1 MTLDTIGAGLD
12 GLQFRE
18 ELNDTIIEANN
29 EINNLS
35 NSSNGVSI
43 TVEAKHFV
51 GAEGEPAFQNGYG
64 NTNDVGY
71 AGLNFWKDPFGVVHL
86 EGLINCGSTM
96 HAIFILPTSYRPST
110 NKILNVQSDS
120 GIAQL
125 LISTDG
131 TVMTNAANGV
141 QEMTFD
147 GITFEA
153 TNNATVILA
162 PLVLEPRNYVGTT
175 DQPAFQNGWVNYGSG
190 FANVAYYKNSDGLV
204 FLEGMVKSG
213 ANSTTVFTLPTGY
226 IPSNNMLFNSYSGTH
241 SFVNDQIEIDTSGN
255 VSVSTSDTGAV
266 SLNIPPFRI

>member
-18 ELNDTIIEANN
+18 ELNDAIIEANN
-29 EINNLS
+29 EFTL
-35 NSSNGVSI
+35 
-43 TVEAKHFV
+43 EA
-51 GAEGEPAFQNGYG
+51 
-64 NTNDVGY
+64 
-71 AGLNFWKDPFGVVHL
+71 
-86 EGLINCGSTM
+86 
-96 HAIFILPTSYRPST
+96 
-110 NKILNVQSDS
+110 
-120 GIAQL
+120 
-125 LISTDG
+125 
-131 TVMTNAANGV
+131 
-141 QEMTFD
+141 
-147 GITFEA
+147 
-153 TNNATVILA
+153 
-162 PLVLEPRNYVGTT
+162 RNYVGTT
-175 DQPAFQNGWVNYGSG
+175 GQPTFQNSWVNYGSG